1 MIDEAFHPLFHLDM
15 RPLHYFS
22 VLGRALFTAQQLEM
36 NCRAIAGFLHMRQL
50 IAAHGSSIL
59 EDATFMKG
67 MNQLWKKTLG
77 QHINSLNEMSMFTD
91 EAAPIFEEA
100 RKARNRIAHDI
111 AMGVTDRLDSELDE
125 RIGEI
130 KDLVWKIAA
139 ADKIAAALIHLQNK
153 DPLPRKDF
161 FASYED
167 RVVAWVVEDTFEE

>member
-1 MIDEAFHPLFHLDM
+1 
-15 RPLHYFS
+15 
-22 VLGRALFTAQQLEM
+22 
-36 NCRAIAGFLHMRQL
+36 
-50 IAAHGSSIL
+50 
-59 EDATFMKG
+59 